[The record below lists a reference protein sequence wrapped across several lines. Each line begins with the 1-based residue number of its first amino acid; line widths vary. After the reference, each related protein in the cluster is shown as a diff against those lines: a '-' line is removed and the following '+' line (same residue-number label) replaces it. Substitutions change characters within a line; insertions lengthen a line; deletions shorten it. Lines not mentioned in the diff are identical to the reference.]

1 MNSIMGKL
9 IPIMD
14 LEQDQ
19 KFDNVLVERLVKII
33 EVLPNIEE

>member
-1 MNSIMGKL
+1 MGKL
-9 IPIMD
+9 IPIMN

-19 KFDNVLVERLVKII
+19 KFDNVLLDRLAKII

>member
-1 MNSIMGKL
+1 MGKL

>member
-9 IPIMD
+9 LPIMN

-19 KFDNVLVERLVKII
+19 KFDNVLLDRLAKII

>member
-9 IPIMD
+9 IPIMN

-19 KFDNVLVERLVKII
+19 KFDNVLLDRLAKII